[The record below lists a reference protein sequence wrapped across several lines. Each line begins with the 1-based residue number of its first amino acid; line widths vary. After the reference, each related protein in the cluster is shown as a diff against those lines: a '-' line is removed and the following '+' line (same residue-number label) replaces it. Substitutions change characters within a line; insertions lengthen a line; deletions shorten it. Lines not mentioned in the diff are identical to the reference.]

1 MAARSSWSSEG
12 CDALIPTSEEIT
24 IGQDYEIVQEVNQ
37 PSLTFFI
44 DFNTGRIVGMVDGAA
59 AVKQAIYMIL
69 QTERFDY
76 LILSWNYGVE
86 MNSLI
91 GLGYPVFESEAKRR
105 IREALLQDERI
116 KEVTDFKFKYV
127 QDKRSVLIEFSVNT
141 VFGNVQSETEVTTNV

>member
-1 MAARSSWSSEG
+1 MEG

-37 PSLTFFI
+37 PSLTYFI

-59 AVKQAIYMIL
+59 AVKQAVYMIL

-91 GLGYPVFESEAKRR
+91 GMGYPVFESEAKRR

>member
-1 MAARSSWSSEG
+1 LEG

-37 PSLTFFI
+37 PSLTYFI

-59 AVKQAIYMIL
+59 AVKQAVYMIL

-91 GLGYPVFESEAKRR
+91 GMGYPVFESEAKRR